1 MMPPELSNDSIKEII
16 CNHVF
21 YTLTIIFIGIT
32 VYHAL
37 PVESWKLAGTQITFL
52 VFGSIVM
59 AGLSLCSAIR
69 CHIITKLANELR
81 ERLMEEEVEDEE
93 KEC

>member
-1 MMPPELSNDSIKEII
+1 MIPELSNDSKREIV

-52 VFGSIVM
+52 VFGSIIM

-93 KEC
+93 ES